1 MIIIYDKANTLNLPY
16 VDEVK
21 GVSYYKFVPGE
32 NDVEKVIWDAIKE
45 YNKTR
50 MEHYERFLLALDEKA
65 AGDGGID
72 YAALSVKDLCELIE
86 NRMDIDKL
94 AEIESAENKRDKPRQ
109 SILKA
114 INKQIEAISKFVNKV
129 EAGE

>member
-16 VDEVK
+16 TAESGAVK
-21 GVSYYKFVPGE
+21 YYKFVPGE

-45 YNKTR
+45 YNEKR
-50 MEHYERFLLALDEKA
+50 MEHYERFLHALNEEA
-65 AGDGGID
+65 AGDGSID

-94 AEIESAENKRDKPRQ
+94 AEIEAAENKRDKPRQ

-114 INKQIEAISKFVNKV
+114 INKQIEAISKFVDNV
-129 EAGE
+129 EAGQ

>member
-16 VDEVK
+16 IDESGAVK
-21 GVSYYKFVPGE
+21 YFKFVPGE
-32 NDVEKVIWDAIKE
+32 NEVAKTIWDAIKE
-45 YNKTR
+45 YNEVR
-50 MEHYERFLLALDEKA
+50 MEHYERFLHALDEVA

-72 YAALSVKDLCELIE
+72 YASLSVKDLCELIE

-94 AEIESAENKRDKPRQ
+94 AEIEAAENKRDKPRN

-114 INKQIEAISKFVNKV
+114 INKQIEAISKFVDSV
-129 EAGE
+129 EAGS